1 MLFLQKLTH
10 NTMKRNVDVS
20 SLSQTN
26 PAEIALAFG
35 GQQPPYESIHVAKPD
50 VQPPPNRRRHP
61 NKSAD

>member
-1 MLFLQKLTH
+1 MLFLQTLTN
-10 NTMKRNVDVS
+10 NTMKRSIAVS

-35 GQQPPYESIHVAKPD
+35 GQQPPYESIHVAKRD
-50 VQPPPNRRRHP
+50 VQPPGNRRRHP